1 MYIKMIAE
9 LKKREAE
16 TGERIYV
23 ERDWR
28 KKFFQIFKLC
38 FFLILDKGFFILFY
52 FCIKGNILVFLSCHF
67 KEIIITYPL
76 FF

>member
-28 KKFFQIFKLC
+28 KKIFNFFSNF
-38 FFLILDKGFFILFY
+38 
-52 FCIKGNILVFLSCHF
+52 
-67 KEIIITYPL
+67 
-76 FF
+76 